1 MFLTSI
7 SHSFQKMRI
16 GTKSGNEFFDLLNQ
30 KNQAIQEKFL
40 KNMENLTKPVSIKVM
55 LGDSTVKDEKTF
67 DPKTI
72 EEFYRKFITELDE
85 WENQEI
91 STSYN
96 DDIRRIFI
104 KFQINLG
111 NYLLSLHMSLQFH
124 VLLYY
129 KTDNRVLE
137 TQKELAK
144 VIDQTKDYDTNLA
157 SNGNKIIL
165 DKLRDAGFNE
175 LDPQKLFEKF
185 YNDETLQEKI
195 YQQIDE
201 SIDST
206 SKELTK
212 KKSILLKKLDSMLIE
227 TYQTTP
233 ILIDDNRLINGEEGC
248 LCNFD
253 LEKIENDH
261 KEGTID
267 ISEFLNDNVQEKIL
281 DRLEQVYK
289 ILTN

>member
-1 MFLTSI
+1 
-7 SHSFQKMRI
+7 MRI
-16 GTKSGNEFFDLLNQ
+16 GIKSDNEFLDLLNQ

-40 KNMENLTKPVSIKVM
+40 QKIENLTKPVSIKVM

-85 WENQEI
+85 WENQKI

-96 DDIRRIFI
+96 DDVRRIFV
-104 KFQINLG
+104 KFQISIG
-111 NYLLSLHMSLQFH
+111 TYLLSLHMSLQFH

-129 KTDNRVLE
+129 KTDNLVLD

-144 VIDQTKDYDTNLA
+144 IIDQTKDYDTNLA
-157 SNGNKIIL
+157 NNGNKIIL
-165 DKLRDAGFNE
+165 DKLRDMGFNDIE
-175 LDPQKLFEKF
+175 PQKLFEKF
-185 YNDETLQEKI
+185 YNDEMLQEKI
-195 YQQIDE
+195 YQQIND
-201 SIDST
+201 SIDVS

-212 KKSILLKKLDSMLIE
+212 KKSELLKKLDSMLIE

-253 LEKIENDH
+253 LEKITNEH

-267 ISEFLNDNVQEKIL
+267 ISELSNDNVEEKIL
-281 DRLEQVYK
+281 HRLAQVYK

>member
-1 MFLTSI
+1 
-7 SHSFQKMRI
+7 MRI
-16 GTKSGNEFFDLLNQ
+16 GTKSDNEFLGLLNQ

-40 KNMENLTKPVSIKVM
+40 QNIENLTKPLSVKVM

-85 WENQEI
+85 WESQKI

-96 DDIRRIFI
+96 DDVRRIFV
-104 KFQINLG
+104 KFQIKIG
-111 NYLLSLHMSLQFH
+111 CYLLSLHMSLQFH

-129 KTDNRVLE
+129 KTDNLVLD

-144 VIDQTKDYDTNLA
+144 IIDQTKDYDTNLA
-157 SNGNKIIL
+157 NNGNKIIL
-165 DKLRDAGFNE
+165 DKLRGMGFN
-175 LDPQKLFEKF
+175 DIAPQKLFEKF
-185 YNDETLQEKI
+185 YNDEALQEKI
-195 YQQIDE
+195 YQQIND
-201 SIDST
+201 SIDVN

-212 KKSILLKKLDSMLIE
+212 KKSELLKKLDNMLIE
-227 TYQTTP
+227 TYQTTS

-253 LEKIENDH
+253 LEKITNDH
-261 KEGTID
+261 KEGNID
-267 ISEFLNDNVQEKIL
+267 INDLSNDNVEEQIL
-281 DRLEQVYK
+281 HRLTQVYK

>member
-1 MFLTSI
+1 
-7 SHSFQKMRI
+7 MRI

>member
-1 MFLTSI
+1 
-7 SHSFQKMRI
+7 MRI
-16 GTKSGNEFFDLLNQ
+16 GTKSDNEFLDLLNQ
-30 KNQAIQEKFL
+30 KNKAIQEKFL
-40 KNMENLTKPVSIKVM
+40 QNIENLTKPLSIKVM

-72 EEFYRKFITELDE
+72 EEFYRKFIIELDE
-85 WENQEI
+85 WENQKI

-96 DDIRRIFI
+96 DDVRRIFV
-104 KFQINLG
+104 KFQIKTG
-111 NYLLSLHMSLQFH
+111 CYLLSLHMSLQFH

-129 KTDNRVLE
+129 KTDNLVLD

-144 VIDQTKDYDTNLA
+144 IIDQTKDFDTNLA

-165 DKLRDAGFNE
+165 DKLRDMGFN
-175 LDPQKLFEKF
+175 DIAPQKLFEKF
-185 YNDETLQEKI
+185 YNDEALQEKI
-195 YQQIDE
+195 YQQIND
-201 SIDST
+201 SIDVN

-212 KKSILLKKLDSMLIE
+212 KKSELLKKLDSMLIE

-253 LEKIENDH
+253 LEKITNDH

-267 ISEFLNDNVQEKIL
+267 INELLNNNVEEQIL
-281 DRLEQVYK
+281 HRLEQVHK
-289 ILTN
+289 ILTD

>member
-1 MFLTSI
+1 
-7 SHSFQKMRI
+7 MRV
-16 GTKSGNEFFDLLNQ
+16 GAKSDNEFLELLNQ

-40 KNMENLTKPVSIKVM
+40 QNIEKLTKPVSIKVM

-72 EEFYRKFITELDE
+72 EEFYRKFIIELDG
-85 WENQEI
+85 WENQKI

-96 DDIRRIFI
+96 DDVRRIFV
-104 KFQINLG
+104 KFQISIG

-129 KTDNRVLE
+129 QTDNLVLD

-144 VIDQTKDYDTNLA
+144 IIDQTKDYDTNLA
-157 SNGNKIIL
+157 NNGNKIIL
-165 DKLRDAGFNE
+165 DKLRGMGFNDIE
-175 LDPQKLFEKF
+175 PQKLFEKF

-195 YQQIDE
+195 YQQIND
-201 SIDST
+201 SIDAS

-212 KKSILLKKLDSMLIE
+212 KKSELLKKLDSMLIE

-253 LEKIENDH
+253 LEKITNDH

-267 ISEFLNDNVQEKIL
+267 ISELSNDNVEEKIL
-281 DRLEQVYK
+281 HRLAQVYK

>member
-1 MFLTSI
+1 
-7 SHSFQKMRI
+7 MRV
-16 GTKSGNEFFDLLNQ
+16 GAKSDNEFLELLNQ

-40 KNMENLTKPVSIKVM
+40 QNIEKLTKPVSIKVM

-72 EEFYRKFITELDE
+72 EEFYRKFIIELDG
-85 WENQEI
+85 WENQKI

-96 DDIRRIFI
+96 DDVRRIFV
-104 KFQINLG
+104 KFQISIG

-129 KTDNRVLE
+129 QTDNLVLD

-144 VIDQTKDYDTNLA
+144 IIDQTKDYDTNLA
-157 SNGNKIIL
+157 NNGNKIIL
-165 DKLRDAGFNE
+165 DKLRGMGFNDIE
-175 LDPQKLFEKF
+175 PQKLFEKF
-185 YNDETLQEKI
+185 YNDEMLQEKI
-195 YQQIDE
+195 YQQIND
-201 SIDST
+201 SIDAS

-212 KKSILLKKLDSMLIE
+212 KKSELLKKLDSMLIE

>member
-1 MFLTSI
+1 
-7 SHSFQKMRI
+7 MRI
-16 GTKSGNEFFDLLNQ
+16 GAKSDNEFLELLNQ

-40 KNMENLTKPVSIKVM
+40 QNIEKLTKPVSIKVM

-72 EEFYRKFITELDE
+72 EEFYRKFIIELDE
-85 WENQEI
+85 WENQKI

-96 DDIRRIFI
+96 DDVRRVFV
-104 KFQINLG
+104 KFQISIG

-129 KTDNRVLE
+129 QTDNLVLD

-144 VIDQTKDYDTNLA
+144 IIDQTKDYDTNLA
-157 SNGNKIIL
+157 NNGNKIIL
-165 DKLRDAGFNE
+165 DKLRGMGFNDIE
-175 LDPQKLFEKF
+175 PQKLFEKF
-185 YNDETLQEKI
+185 YNDEMLQEKI
-195 YQQIDE
+195 YQQIND
-201 SIDST
+201 SIDAS

-212 KKSILLKKLDSMLIE
+212 KKSELLKKLDSMLIE

-253 LEKIENDH
+253 LEKITNDH

-267 ISEFLNDNVQEKIL
+267 ISELSNDNVEEKIL
-281 DRLEQVYK
+281 HRLAQVYK

>member
-1 MFLTSI
+1 
-7 SHSFQKMRI
+7 MRI
-16 GTKSGNEFFDLLNQ
+16 GTKSDNEFLGLLNQ

-40 KNMENLTKPVSIKVM
+40 QNIENLTKPLTIKVM

-85 WENQEI
+85 WENQKI

-96 DDIRRIFI
+96 DDVRRIFV
-104 KFQINLG
+104 KFQINIG
-111 NYLLSLHMSLQFH
+111 SYLLSLHMSLQFH

-129 KTDNRVLE
+129 KTDNLVLD

-144 VIDQTKDYDTNLA
+144 IIDQTKDYDTNLA
-157 SNGNKIIL
+157 NNGNKIIL
-165 DKLRDAGFNE
+165 DKLCGMGFNE
-175 LDPQKLFEKF
+175 TEPQKLFEKF
-185 YNDETLQEKI
+185 YNDEALQEKI
-195 YQQIDE
+195 YQQIND
-201 SIDST
+201 SIDVN

-212 KKSILLKKLDSMLIE
+212 KKSELLKKLDSMLIE
-227 TYQTTP
+227 TYQTTS

-253 LEKIENDH
+253 LEKITNDH
-261 KEGTID
+261 KEGNID
-267 ISEFLNDNVQEKIL
+267 INDLLNNNVEEQIL
-281 DRLEQVYK
+281 HRLTQVYK

>member
-1 MFLTSI
+1 
-7 SHSFQKMRI
+7 MRI
-16 GTKSGNEFFDLLNQ
+16 GIKSDNEFLDLLNQ

-40 KNMENLTKPVSIKVM
+40 QKIENLTKPVSIKVM

-85 WENQEI
+85 WENQKI

-96 DDIRRIFI
+96 DDVRRIFV
-104 KFQINLG
+104 KFQISIG

-129 KTDNRVLE
+129 QTDNLVLD

-144 VIDQTKDYDTNLA
+144 IIDQTKDYDTNLA
-157 SNGNKIIL
+157 NNGNKIIL
-165 DKLRDAGFNE
+165 DKLRGMGFNDIE
-175 LDPQKLFEKF
+175 PQKLFEKF

-195 YQQIDE
+195 YQQIND
-201 SIDST
+201 SIDAS

-212 KKSILLKKLDSMLIE
+212 KKSELLKKLDSMLIE

>member
-1 MFLTSI
+1 
-7 SHSFQKMRI
+7 MRI

-72 EEFYRKFITELDE
+72 EEFYRKFITALDE

-175 LDPQKLFEKF
+175 SDPQKLFEKF

>member
-1 MFLTSI
+1 
-7 SHSFQKMRI
+7 MRV
-16 GTKSGNEFFDLLNQ
+16 GAKSDNEFLELLNQ

-40 KNMENLTKPVSIKVM
+40 QNIEKLTKPVSIKVM

-72 EEFYRKFITELDE
+72 EEFYRKFIIELDE
-85 WENQEI
+85 WENQKI

-96 DDIRRIFI
+96 DDVRRIFV
-104 KFQINLG
+104 KFQISIG

-129 KTDNRVLE
+129 QTDNLVLD

-144 VIDQTKDYDTNLA
+144 IIDQTKDYDTNLA
-157 SNGNKIIL
+157 NNGNKIIL
-165 DKLRDAGFNE
+165 DKLRGMGFNDIE
-175 LDPQKLFEKF
+175 PQKLFEKF
-185 YNDETLQEKI
+185 YNDEMLQEKI
-195 YQQIDE
+195 YQQIND
-201 SIDST
+201 SIDAS

-212 KKSILLKKLDSMLIE
+212 KKSELLKKLDSMLIE

-253 LEKIENDH
+253 LEKITNDH

-267 ISEFLNDNVQEKIL
+267 ISELSNDNVEEKIL
-281 DRLEQVYK
+281 HRLAQVYK

>member
-1 MFLTSI
+1 
-7 SHSFQKMRI
+7 MRI
-16 GTKSGNEFFDLLNQ
+16 GTKSDNEFLDLLNQ

-40 KNMENLTKPVSIKVM
+40 QNIEKLTKPVSIKVM

-85 WENQEI
+85 WENQKI

-96 DDIRRIFI
+96 DDVRRIFV
-104 KFQINLG
+104 KFQISIG

-129 KTDNRVLE
+129 QTDNLVLD

-144 VIDQTKDYDTNLA
+144 IIDQTKDYDTNLA
-157 SNGNKIIL
+157 NNGNKIIL
-165 DKLRDAGFNE
+165 DKLRGMGFNDIE
-175 LDPQKLFEKF
+175 PQKLFEKF

-195 YQQIDE
+195 YQQIND
-201 SIDST
+201 SIDAS

-212 KKSILLKKLDSMLIE
+212 KKSELLKKLDSMLIE

>member
-1 MFLTSI
+1 
-7 SHSFQKMRI
+7 MRI
-16 GTKSGNEFFDLLNQ
+16 GTKSDNEFLDLLNQ

-40 KNMENLTKPVSIKVM
+40 QNIENLTKPVSIKVM

-85 WENQEI
+85 WENQKI

-96 DDIRRIFI
+96 DDVRRIFV
-104 KFQINLG
+104 KFQISIG

-129 KTDNRVLE
+129 QTDNLVLD

-144 VIDQTKDYDTNLA
+144 IIDQTKDYDTNLA
-157 SNGNKIIL
+157 NNGNKIIL
-165 DKLRDAGFNE
+165 DKLRGMGFNDIE
-175 LDPQKLFEKF
+175 PQKLFEKF

-195 YQQIDE
+195 YQQIND
-201 SIDST
+201 SIDAS

-212 KKSILLKKLDSMLIE
+212 KKSELLKKLDSMLIE

-253 LEKIENDH
+253 LEKITNDH
-261 KEGTID
+261 KDGTID
-267 ISEFLNDNVQEKIL
+267 INELSNDNVEEQIL
-281 DRLEQVYK
+281 HRLTQVYK

>member
-1 MFLTSI
+1 
-7 SHSFQKMRI
+7 MRI
-16 GTKSGNEFFDLLNQ
+16 GTKSDNEFLDLLNQ

-40 KNMENLTKPVSIKVM
+40 QNIEKLTKPVSIKVM

-72 EEFYRKFITELDE
+72 EEFYRKFIIELSE

-96 DDIRRIFI
+96 DDVRRIFV
-104 KFQINLG
+104 KFQIGVG

-129 KTDNRVLE
+129 ETDNLVLE

-144 VIDQTKDYDTNLA
+144 IIDQTKDYDANLA

-165 DKLRDAGFNE
+165 DKLRDAGFE
-175 LDPQKLFEKF
+175 ESDPQKLFEKF
-185 YNDETLQEKI
+185 YNDEALQEKI
-195 YQQIDE
+195 YRQID
-201 SIDST
+201 DSVDNT

-212 KKSILLKKLDSMLIE
+212 KKSELLKKLDNMLIE

-253 LEKIENDH
+253 LEEIINDH

-267 ISEFLNDNVQEKIL
+267 INKLSNDRTEEKIL
-281 DRLEQVYK
+281 HRLEQVYK
-289 ILTN
+289 ILIN

>member
-1 MFLTSI
+1 
-7 SHSFQKMRI
+7 MRI
-16 GTKSGNEFFDLLNQ
+16 GTKSDNEFLCLLNQ

-40 KNMENLTKPVSIKVM
+40 QNIENLTKPLTIKVM

-85 WENQEI
+85 WENQKI

-96 DDIRRIFI
+96 DDIRRIFV
-104 KFQINLG
+104 KFQISIG

-129 KTDNRVLE
+129 KTDNLVLD

-144 VIDQTKDYDTNLA
+144 IIDQTKDYDINLA

-165 DKLRDAGFNE
+165 DKLRGMGFNDME
-175 LDPQKLFEKF
+175 PQKLFEKF
-185 YNDETLQEKI
+185 YNDEMLQEKI
-195 YQQIDE
+195 YQQIND
-201 SIDST
+201 SIDVS

-212 KKSILLKKLDSMLIE
+212 KKSELLKKLDSMLIE
-227 TYQTTP
+227 TYQKVGSP
-233 ILIDDNRLINGEEGC
+233 
-248 LCNFD
+248 
-253 LEKIENDH
+253 
-261 KEGTID
+261 
-267 ISEFLNDNVQEKIL
+267 
-281 DRLEQVYK
+281 
-289 ILTN
+289 

>member
-1 MFLTSI
+1 
-7 SHSFQKMRI
+7 MRI
-16 GTKSGNEFFDLLNQ
+16 GTKSDNEFLDLLNQ

-40 KNMENLTKPVSIKVM
+40 QNIENLTKPVSIKVM

-67 DPKTI
+67 DPKTV
-72 EEFYRKFITELDE
+72 EEFYREFITGLDE
-85 WENQEI
+85 WENQKI

-96 DDIRRIFI
+96 DDVRRIFV
-104 KFQINLG
+104 KFQIRIG
-111 NYLLSLHMSLQFH
+111 DYLLSLHMSLQFH

-129 KTDNRVLE
+129 KTDNLVLD

-144 VIDQTKDYDTNLA
+144 IIDQTKDYDTNLA

-165 DKLRDAGFNE
+165 DKLRDMGFN
-175 LDPQKLFEKF
+175 DIAPQKLFEKF
-185 YNDETLQEKI
+185 YNDEALQEKI
-195 YQQIDE
+195 YQQIND
-201 SIDST
+201 SIDVN

-212 KKSILLKKLDSMLIE
+212 KKSELLKKLDSMLIE

-253 LEKIENDH
+253 LEKITNDH

-267 ISEFLNDNVQEKIL
+267 INELLNNNVEEQIL
-281 DRLEQVYK
+281 HRLEQVHK
-289 ILTN
+289 ILTD

>member
-1 MFLTSI
+1 
-7 SHSFQKMRI
+7 MRL
-16 GTKSGNEFFDLLNQ
+16 GTKSDNEFLDLLNQ

-40 KNMENLTKPVSIKVM
+40 QNIKNLTKPLSIKVM

-72 EEFYRKFITELDE
+72 EEFYRKFITELAE
-85 WENQEI
+85 WENQKI

-96 DDIRRIFI
+96 DDVRRIFV
-104 KFQINLG
+104 KFQISIG

-129 KTDNRVLE
+129 QTDNLVLD

-144 VIDQTKDYDTNLA
+144 IIDQTKDYDTNLA
-157 SNGNKIIL
+157 NNGNKIIL
-165 DKLRDAGFNE
+165 DKLRGMGFNDIE
-175 LDPQKLFEKF
+175 PQKLFEKF
-185 YNDETLQEKI
+185 YNDEMLQEKI
-195 YQQIDE
+195 YQQIND
-201 SIDST
+201 SIDAS

-212 KKSILLKKLDSMLIE
+212 KKSELLKKLDSMLIE

-253 LEKIENDH
+253 LEKITNDH

-267 ISEFLNDNVQEKIL
+267 INELLNDNVEEQIL
-281 DRLEQVYK
+281 HRLAQVYK
-289 ILTN
+289 ILIN

>member
-1 MFLTSI
+1 
-7 SHSFQKMRI
+7 MRI
-16 GTKSGNEFFDLLNQ
+16 GTKSDNEFLDLLNQ

-40 KNMENLTKPVSIKVM
+40 QNIENLTKPVSIKVM

-67 DPKTI
+67 DPKTV
-72 EEFYRKFITELDE
+72 EEFYRKFIIELDE
-85 WENQEI
+85 WENQKI

-96 DDIRRIFI
+96 DDVRRIFV
-104 KFQINLG
+104 KFQIRIG
-111 NYLLSLHMSLQFH
+111 SYLLSLHMSLQFH

-129 KTDNRVLE
+129 KTDNLVLD

-144 VIDQTKDYDTNLA
+144 IIDQTKDYDTNLA

-165 DKLRDAGFNE
+165 VKLRGMGFNE
-175 LDPQKLFEKF
+175 TEPQKLFEKF
-185 YNDETLQEKI
+185 YNDEVLQEKI
-195 YQQIDE
+195 YQQI
-201 SIDST
+201 SDSVDVN

-212 KKSILLKKLDSMLIE
+212 KKSELLKKLDSMLIE

-253 LEKIENDH
+253 LEEIINDH

-267 ISEFLNDNVQEKIL
+267 INKLSNDRIEEKIL
-281 DRLEQVYK
+281 HRLEQVYK
-289 ILTN
+289 ILIN

>member
-1 MFLTSI
+1 
-7 SHSFQKMRI
+7 MRI
-16 GTKSGNEFFDLLNQ
+16 GTKSDNEFLDLLNQ

-40 KNMENLTKPVSIKVM
+40 QNIKNLTKPLSIKVM

-72 EEFYRKFITELDE
+72 EEFYRKFITELAE
-85 WENQEI
+85 WENQKI

-96 DDIRRIFI
+96 DDVRRIFV
-104 KFQINLG
+104 KFQIRIG
-111 NYLLSLHMSLQFH
+111 SYLLSLHMSLQFH

-129 KTDNRVLE
+129 KTDNLVLD

-144 VIDQTKDYDTNLA
+144 IIDQTKDFDTNLA

-165 DKLRDAGFNE
+165 DKLRDMGFN
-175 LDPQKLFEKF
+175 DIAPQKLFEKF
-185 YNDETLQEKI
+185 YNDEALQEKI
-195 YQQIDE
+195 YQQIND
-201 SIDST
+201 SIDVN

-212 KKSILLKKLDSMLIE
+212 KKSELLKKLDSMLIE

-253 LEKIENDH
+253 LEKITNDH

-267 ISEFLNDNVQEKIL
+267 INELLNNNVEEQIL
-281 DRLEQVYK
+281 HRLEQVHK
-289 ILTN
+289 ILTD

>member
-1 MFLTSI
+1 
-7 SHSFQKMRI
+7 MRI

-55 LGDSTVKDEKTF
+55 LCDSTVKDEKTF

-253 LEKIENDH
+253 LEKITNDH

-267 ISEFLNDNVQEKIL
+267 ISELSNDNVEEKIL
-281 DRLEQVYK
+281 HRLAQVYK

>member
-1 MFLTSI
+1 
-7 SHSFQKMRI
+7 MRI
-16 GTKSGNEFFDLLNQ
+16 GIKSDNEFLDLLNQ

-40 KNMENLTKPVSIKVM
+40 QNIEKLTKPVSIKVM

-72 EEFYRKFITELDE
+72 EEFYRKFIIELDG
-85 WENQEI
+85 WENQKI

-96 DDIRRIFI
+96 DDVRRIFV
-104 KFQINLG
+104 KFQISIG

-129 KTDNRVLE
+129 QTDNLVLD

-144 VIDQTKDYDTNLA
+144 IIDQTKDYDTNLA
-157 SNGNKIIL
+157 NNGNKIIL
-165 DKLRDAGFNE
+165 DKLRGMGFNDIE
-175 LDPQKLFEKF
+175 PQKLFEKF

-195 YQQIDE
+195 YQQIND
-201 SIDST
+201 SIDAS

-212 KKSILLKKLDSMLIE
+212 KKSELLKKLDSMLIE

>member
-1 MFLTSI
+1 
-7 SHSFQKMRI
+7 MRI
-16 GTKSGNEFFDLLNQ
+16 GAKSDNEFLELLNQ

-40 KNMENLTKPVSIKVM
+40 QNIEKLTKPVSIKVM

-72 EEFYRKFITELDE
+72 EEFYRKFIIELDG
-85 WENQEI
+85 WENQKI

-96 DDIRRIFI
+96 DDVRRIFV
-104 KFQINLG
+104 KFQISIG

-129 KTDNRVLE
+129 QTDNLVLD

-144 VIDQTKDYDTNLA
+144 IIDQTKDYDTNLA
-157 SNGNKIIL
+157 NNGNKIIL
-165 DKLRDAGFNE
+165 DKLRGMGFNDIE
-175 LDPQKLFEKF
+175 PQKLFEKF

-195 YQQIDE
+195 YQQIND
-201 SIDST
+201 SIDAS

-212 KKSILLKKLDSMLIE
+212 KKSELLKKLDSMLIE

-253 LEKIENDH
+253 LEKITNDH

-267 ISEFLNDNVQEKIL
+267 ISELSNDNVEEKIL
-281 DRLEQVYK
+281 HRLAQVYK

>member
-1 MFLTSI
+1 
-7 SHSFQKMRI
+7 MRI
-16 GTKSGNEFFDLLNQ
+16 GTKSDNKFLDLLNQ
-30 KNQAIQEKFL
+30 KNKAIQEKFL
-40 KNMENLTKPVSIKVM
+40 QNIECLTKPVSIKVM

-67 DPKTI
+67 DPKTV
-72 EEFYRKFITELDE
+72 EEFYRDFITRLNE
-85 WENQEI
+85 WENQEV

-96 DDIRRIFI
+96 DDVRRIFV
-104 KFQINLG
+104 KFQINIG

-129 KTDNRVLE
+129 KTDNLVLD

-144 VIDQTKDYDTNLA
+144 IIDQTKDYDINLA

-165 DKLRDAGFNE
+165 DKLRDMGFN
-175 LDPQKLFEKF
+175 DTAPQKLFEKF
-185 YNDETLQEKI
+185 YNDEVLQEKI
-195 YQQIDE
+195 YQQI
-201 SIDST
+201 SDSVDVN

-212 KKSILLKKLDSMLIE
+212 KKSELLKKLDSMLIE

-253 LEKIENDH
+253 LEEIINDH
-261 KEGTID
+261 KEGAID
-267 ISEFLNDNVQEKIL
+267 INKLSNDNIEEKIL
-281 DRLEQVYK
+281 HRLEQVYK

>member
-1 MFLTSI
+1 
-7 SHSFQKMRI
+7 MRI
-16 GTKSGNEFFDLLNQ
+16 GTKSDNEFLCLLNQ

-40 KNMENLTKPVSIKVM
+40 QNIENLTKPLTIKVM

-85 WENQEI
+85 WENQKI

-96 DDIRRIFI
+96 DDVRRIFV
-104 KFQINLG
+104 KFQIRIG
-111 NYLLSLHMSLQFH
+111 SYLLSLHMSLQFH

-129 KTDNRVLE
+129 KTDNLVLD

-144 VIDQTKDYDTNLA
+144 IIDQTKDYDTNLA
-157 SNGNKIIL
+157 NNGNKIIL
-165 DKLRDAGFNE
+165 DKLRGMGFNE
-175 LDPQKLFEKF
+175 TEPQKLFEKF
-185 YNDETLQEKI
+185 YNDEVLQEKI
-195 YQQIDE
+195 YQQIND
-201 SIDST
+201 SIDVN

-212 KKSILLKKLDSMLIE
+212 KKSALLKKLDSMLIE
-227 TYQTTP
+227 TYQTTS

-253 LEKIENDH
+253 LEKITNDH
-261 KEGTID
+261 KEGNID
-267 ISEFLNDNVQEKIL
+267 INDLSNDNVEEQIL
-281 DRLEQVYK
+281 HRLTQVYK

>member
-1 MFLTSI
+1 
-7 SHSFQKMRI
+7 MRI
-16 GTKSGNEFFDLLNQ
+16 GTKSDNEFLDLLNQ

-40 KNMENLTKPVSIKVM
+40 QNIEKLTKPVSIKVM

-67 DPKTI
+67 DPKNV
-72 EEFYRKFITELDE
+72 EEFYRKFIIGLSE

-96 DDIRRIFI
+96 DDVRRIFV
-104 KFQINLG
+104 KFQIGVG

-129 KTDNRVLE
+129 ETDNLVLE

-144 VIDQTKDYDTNLA
+144 IIDQTKDYDANLA

-165 DKLRDAGFNE
+165 DKLRDAGFE
-175 LDPQKLFEKF
+175 ESDPQKLFEKF
-185 YNDETLQEKI
+185 YNDEALQEKI
-195 YQQIDE
+195 YRQID
-201 SIDST
+201 DSVDNT

-212 KKSILLKKLDSMLIE
+212 KKSELLKKLDNMLIE

-253 LEKIENDH
+253 LEEIINDH

-267 ISEFLNDNVQEKIL
+267 INKLSNDRTEEKIL
-281 DRLEQVYK
+281 HRLEQVYK
-289 ILTN
+289 ILIN

>member
-1 MFLTSI
+1 
-7 SHSFQKMRI
+7 MRI
-16 GTKSGNEFFDLLNQ
+16 GTKSDNEFLDLLNQ

-40 KNMENLTKPVSIKVM
+40 QNIENLTKPVSIKVM

-67 DPKTI
+67 DPKNV
-72 EEFYRKFITELDE
+72 EEFYRKFIIELDE
-85 WENQEI
+85 WENQKI

-96 DDIRRIFI
+96 DDVRRIFV
-104 KFQINLG
+104 KFQIRIG
-111 NYLLSLHMSLQFH
+111 SYLLSLHMSLQFH

-129 KTDNRVLE
+129 KTDNLVLD

-144 VIDQTKDYDTNLA
+144 IIDQTKDYDTNLA

-165 DKLRDAGFNE
+165 DKLRGMGFNE
-175 LDPQKLFEKF
+175 TEPQKLFEKF
-185 YNDETLQEKI
+185 YNDEVLQEKI
-195 YQQIDE
+195 YQQI
-201 SIDST
+201 SDSVDVN

-212 KKSILLKKLDSMLIE
+212 KKSELLKKLDSMLIE

-253 LEKIENDH
+253 LEEIINDH

-267 ISEFLNDNVQEKIL
+267 INKLSNDRIEEKIL
-281 DRLEQVYK
+281 HRLEQVYK
-289 ILTN
+289 ILIN